1 MGAQMHGRA
10 LLLMVRIFASLAS
23 GTSLGAFELDGSSLG
38 ELRLKLLEA
47 AGCDPDDHHAD
58 LLVGNADLRGDEN
71 MSLED
76 ALVYVG
82 RDSTQPVTLLVL
94 LSLTKLALSR
104 RWALGLPQVRVPDF
118 GWGHIYKGRWRR
130 EDQERVGV
138 LELLALSGCP
148 EEVVG
153 DLLGS
158 MIRDTDIEFYDGCS
172 SGLIAVVDG
181 LLVMN
186 GGMIVVVRGLLAVV
200 RRFLVLAR
208 GLVQPL
214 EGFLPLRSSGCLY
227 KSMVVRQVP
236 GTVRHVVPC
245 YALVALSV
253 DNPSLRHGP
262 NPLGV
267 LMVIGKE
274 CNLQTTQPLDSGCL
288 PSIFID

>member
-158 MIRDTDIEFYDGCS
+158 MIRDTDIEFYDGC
-172 SGLIAVVDG
+172 
-181 LLVMN
+181 
-186 GGMIVVVRGLLAVV
+186 
-200 RRFLVLAR
+200 
-208 GLVQPL
+208 
-214 EGFLPLRSSGCLY
+214 LY